1 MTGTFTRY
9 YKSRPTYVLINENN
23 SQGVDNIKV
32 ITLIKLTD
40 QPI

>member
-1 MTGTFTRY
+1 MTGTFTLY
-9 YKSRPTYVLINENN
+9 YKSTYVLINEDN
-23 SQGVDNIKV
+23 SQRVDNIKG